1 MNDAPHLAIEAID
14 LFERDVRLRMPFRF
28 GVVTLTQAPQVLARV
43 RVRLADGRQ
52 ATGMSAELL
61 APKWFDKNAALSNED
76 NFDQLRLALATARQR
91 YLAGGADTAFGHFA
105 NHYRPHMAQGAALG
119 LNPLVANY
127 GPALIDRAVLDGLCR
142 ALQLPFQTVMQRN
155 AAGVGSSANFHDLC
169 PDLAGFGFDAFLAG
183 LQQASHI
190 EARHTVGLVDP
201 ITRAEQTQRV
211 DDGLPET
218 LQEVVAAYGQRWFKL
233 KVSGQLE
240 ADLQRL
246 TQIAAV
252 LDKIPGGYRS
262 TLDGNEQYDDVA
274 GVVALWQR
282 MQAEPALRQLCS
294 SVVFIEQPIKRQA
307 ALSRPVDELAAYKA
321 VIIDESDDTL
331 DAFVRGREMGYRGV
345 SSKTC
350 KGLYKSIINR
360 ARCRLWNQQAG
371 WAEGGAGSGEG
382 GGEGRGGATGA
393 TGTASPAYL
402 MSAEDLTI
410 QAGLALQQDLA
421 LVSLLGITHVE
432 RNGHHYVNG
441 MADLPAAEQQAFG
454 AAHADLY
461 ETSHG
466 AVRLRMQGGRL
477 AIASLGVDGGPGY
490 ASGAAPDWQAM
501 RAMPVPREDQFVAS
515 SSPRT

>member
-1 MNDAPHLAIEAID
+1 MNSTPRLAVEAID

-43 RVRLADGRQ
+43 LVRLADGRQ

-61 APKWFDKNAALSNED
+61 APKWFDKNPALSNED
-76 NFDQLRLALATARQR
+76 NFDQLRLALATARQF
-91 YLAGGADTAFGHFA
+91 YLKGGADTAFGHFA
-105 NHYRPHMAQGAALG
+105 QHHLPQLERGAVLG

-155 AAGVGSSANFHDLC
+155 GAGVGAANNFHDLC
-169 PDLAGFGFDAFLAG
+169 PDLQGYDFQPFLAG
-183 LQQASHI
+183 LQQSSHI

-201 ITRAEQTQRV
+201 ITRADQSERV
-211 DDGLPET
+211 DDSLPET
-218 LQEVVAAYGQRWFKL
+218 LQEVVTTYGQHWFKL
-233 KVSGQLE
+233 KVAGDVQ

-246 TQIAAV
+246 TRIAAV
-252 LDKIPGGYRS
+252 LDSIAGGYRC

-274 GVVALWQR
+274 GVLELWQR
-282 MQAEPALRQLCS
+282 MQATPALRQLCN
-294 SVVFIEQPIKRQA
+294 SVLFIEQPIKRQT
-307 ALSRPVDELAAYKA
+307 ALAHHVGALAAHKP

-331 DAFVRGREMGYRGV
+331 DAFVRGCEMGYSGV

-350 KGLYKSIINR
+350 KNLYKSVINR
-360 ARCRLWNQQAG
+360 ARCQLWNQQAG
-371 WAEGGAGSGEG
+371 LVEGD
-382 GGEGRGGATGA
+382 ATA
-393 TGTASPAYL
+393 PAYL
-402 MSAEDLTI
+402 MSGEDLTI

-441 MADLPAAEQQAFG
+441 MAGLPASEQQAFA

-461 ETSHG
+461 ENSHG

-477 AIASLGVDGGPGY
+477 GMASLGVAGGPGF

-501 RAMPVPREDQFVAS
+501 RAMPVPRDDQFMAS
-515 SSPRT
+515 SSPRA